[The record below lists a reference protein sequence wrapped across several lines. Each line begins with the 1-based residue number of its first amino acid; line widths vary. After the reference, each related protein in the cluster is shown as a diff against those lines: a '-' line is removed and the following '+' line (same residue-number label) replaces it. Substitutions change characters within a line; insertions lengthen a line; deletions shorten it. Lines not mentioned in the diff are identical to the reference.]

1 MKWALS
7 QQNKWEELKEGNLQR
22 DATNHKSQKN
32 VLRNIKKY
40 ELVWS
45 YVTMQQHYFYEH
57 LFKEQGTFSFHSCQ

>member
-32 VLRNIKKY
+32 VL
-40 ELVWS
+40 
-45 YVTMQQHYFYEH
+45 
-57 LFKEQGTFSFHSCQ
+57 